1 MYRHHA
7 ASARLTVIAALI
19 AFAAALPLTATEP
32 VLQLELLVGGLTNPL
47 IITNAG
53 DGSGRLFIGEQ
64 DGLVWIWDGNQLL
77 PTPFLD
83 VTAQSISG
91 GEHGLLGL
99 AFDPDFEVNGLL
111 YVHYS
116 APDDTGDPE
125 IDNFTTISRFTVDGA
140 NPNQVDPSSETL
152 LLRYPQPYWNHNGG
166 AIVFGPDG
174 FLYIGLGDG
183 GSSGDP
189 DNRGQNANQLL
200 GKILRVD
207 PQGDD
212 FPADPDRNYSIPPGN
227 PFVGAPGEDEIWALG
242 LRNPWRFSFD
252 RSTGD
257 LFIGDVGQNS
267 WEEIDLEPA
276 ASPGGANYGWRC
288 YEGNH
293 PFNTTGCG
301 TPDQYVSP
309 ILEYSHGQGCSVT
322 GGYRYRGPTFP
333 NLQGYYLYADY
344 CTGTVW
350 GATTDGSTWSSA
362 PLLASLLSVSSF
374 GEDESG
380 ELYIAD
386 RVAGSGAVYRI
397 IDSSPTDQVFADGF
411 ESGDA
416 IGLVCSRSL
425 NDRPRLEATVI
436 MKGRMQ

>member
-7 ASARLTVIAALI
+7 ASARLTVVVALI
-19 AFAAALPLTATEP
+19 AFAAVAPVTATEP
-32 VLQLELLVGGLTNPL
+32 VLSLELLVGGLSDPVM
-47 IITNAG
+47 ITHAG

-64 DGLVWIWDGNQLL
+64 EGLVWIWDGNQLL

-83 VTAQSISG
+83 VTAQSVAN
-91 GEHGLLGL
+91 GEQGLLGL
-99 AFDPDFEVNGLL
+99 AFDPDFGANGLL

-116 APDDTGDPE
+116 APDDTGDPQ
-125 IDNFTTISRFTVDGA
+125 IDHFTTISRFTVDGA
-140 NPNQVDPSSETL
+140 DPNQVDPSSEIL

-166 AIVFGPDG
+166 AIVFGPDDL
-174 FLYIGLGDG
+174 LYVGLGDG
-183 GSSGDP
+183 GSIGDP
-189 DNRGQNANQLL
+189 GNRAQNANQLL
-200 GKILRVD
+200 GKILRID
-207 PQGDD
+207 PPGDD

-227 PFVGAPGEDEIWALG
+227 PFVGVPGEDEIWAIG

-257 LFIGDVGQNS
+257 LLIGDVGQNS
-267 WEEIDLEPA
+267 WEEIDFEPA

-322 GGYRYRGPTFP
+322 GGYRYRGSAFP
-333 NLQGYYLYADY
+333 NLQGTYLYADY

-350 GATTDGSTWSSA
+350 GATADGSTWSSV
-362 PLLASLLSVSSF
+362 PLLASFASVASF
-374 GEDESG
+374 GEDEAG
-380 ELYIAD
+380 ELYLAD
-386 RVAGSGAVYRI
+386 HVSSGGAVYRI
-397 IDSSPTDQVFADGF
+397 IDSSPTDAVFADGF

-416 IGLVCSRSL
+416 SAWSGVV
-425 NDRPRLEATVI
+425 P
-436 MKGRMQ
+436 